1 MWCSSVVA
9 ALLTGCPAGDD
20 GESVGS
26 AETTDTDDPTTT
38 TASTTATTT
47 ASTTESTTASTTAS
61 TTEPMTTTA
70 SMTTET
76 DPSDT
81 DTTDTDTTDS
91 DTDTDTGG
99 AACGNLVCNDSE
111 YCDWSVNSCGVDR
124 FDEPVCTPIPDGCA
138 GVLED
143 PVCGCDGIVYSGEC
157 AAAVLGV
164 DVDEDSG
171 CTAPDGLFECGY
183 KYCDSEISYCQVQYS
198 DVFGYPNS
206 YGCMPLPQICDG
218 QPSCSCLEDE
228 LCGTSCEASP
238 DGGLIVSCA
247 GG

>member
-1 MWCSSVVA
+1 
-9 ALLTGCPAGDD
+9 
-20 GESVGS
+20 
-26 AETTDTDDPTTT
+26 
-38 TASTTATTT
+38 
-47 ASTTESTTASTTAS
+47 
-61 TTEPMTTTA
+61 
-70 SMTTET
+70 MTTET

-81 DTTDTDTTDS
+81 DPSDTDPSDTDTTDS

-99 AACGNLVCNDSE
+99 AVCGNLVCNDSE
-111 YCDWSVNSCGVDR
+111 YCEWGVNSCGVDR
-124 FDEPVCTPIPDGCA
+124 FDEPVCTPIPDGCP

-164 DVDEDSG
+164 DVDEDNG
-171 CTAPDGLFECGY
+171 CAAPDGFFECGY

-198 DVFGYPNS
+198 DVGGYPNS

-218 QPSCSCLEDE
+218 QPSCSCLEEE
-228 LCGTSCEASP
+228 LCGTSCEESP
-238 DGGLIVSCA
+238 DGGLVVSCA